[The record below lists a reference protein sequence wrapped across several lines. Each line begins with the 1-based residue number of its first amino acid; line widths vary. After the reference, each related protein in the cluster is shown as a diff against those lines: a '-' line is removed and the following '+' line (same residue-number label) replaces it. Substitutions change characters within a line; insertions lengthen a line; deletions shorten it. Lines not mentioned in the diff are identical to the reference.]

1 MGRRSEKGRDTDARA
16 QQRGARSDARDDAAR
31 TDVREPPADEVQL
44 IEVPEDDRATTSGAA
59 RDAAAHHG
67 ADADSRVQGP
77 TDIPTTGWKQV
88 GRRVIDNLKR
98 DHVSLLA
105 AGVAFKGLLAL
116 FPAMVAAISIWGLAT
131 SPEQAAQQLEDL
143 TAALPD
149 EAAQLIS
156 TQLEAIATS
165 EPGTLSIA
173 VAVSILVALW
183 AASSGVAGL
192 IEGCNAAYS
201 EVDDRG
207 FVKKRGLALLF
218 MLGAIV
224 FVAVT
229 FTIIAVVP
237 VVLGAVGLGGPAEV
251 AIRILQWPLLAVL
264 MLGALAVVYKYAPD
278 RADPQL
284 RWTSGGA
291 AIATVLWLFASAG
304 FAVYVRFFG
313 DFDETYGT
321 FAGIVILMLWLYLTS
336 FVVLLGAE
344 INAESERQTL
354 HDTTT
359 GPPRPRGQRG
369 ADVADVTPGED
380 SARRR

>member
-1 MGRRSEKGRDTDARA
+1 MGRTNDRRHAADTAGLA
-16 QQRGARSDARDDAAR
+16 
-31 TDVREPPADEVQL
+31 E
-44 IEVPEDDRATTSGAA
+44 
-59 RDAAAHHG
+59 
-67 ADADSRVQGP
+67 GP
-77 TDIPTTGWKQV
+77 TDIPASGWKQI

-131 SPEQAAQQLEDL
+131 SPDQAAQQLKDL
-143 TAALPD
+143 TTALPD
-149 EAAQLIS
+149 EAGQLIG

-165 EPGTLSIA
+165 ESGTLSIA
-173 VAVSILVALW
+173 AAVSILIALW

-207 FVKKRGLALLF
+207 FVKKRALALLF
-218 MLGAIV
+218 MFGAIV
-224 FVAVT
+224 FIAVT

-237 VVLGAVGLGGPAEV
+237 VVLGTVGLGGPAEV

-264 MLGALAVVYKYAPD
+264 MLGALATVYRYAPD

-284 RWTSGGA
+284 RWTSWGA
-291 AIATVLWLFASAG
+291 AIATVLWLLASAG
-304 FAVYVRFFG
+304 FAVYVQFFG

-359 GPPRPRGQRG
+359 GAPQPRGQRG
-369 ADVADVTPGED
+369 ADVADVTPEED